1 MDSISS
7 KNPKSLLKQYQAR
20 PSKRF
25 GQNFLADRGIVR
37 KIVKAAEITSKD
49 TVLEIGPGTG
59 ELTKE
64 ITKTAGK
71 VIAVEKDPRMVK
83 ILKESLGDAVNLKVV
98 QGDIRRIDVRECG
111 IKENN
116 YKVVGNLPFYLTAP
130 VIRRFLESEKP
141 PSSMTLVVQKEVGQ
155 RICQKPPRMNLLAV
169 SVQAYAEPK
178 IISYISKKSFWP
190 QPEVDAALI
199 KITPKGVP
207 MGDTDLF
214 FKIVKAGFSQPRKQL
229 INNLS
234 KKLGVDKEKV
244 GAWLEENGIR
254 PNQRAETLFIEDWL
268 RLIANYHIDNNSK
281 RW

>member
-1 MDSISS
+1 
-7 KNPKSLLKQYQAR
+7 
-20 PSKRF
+20 
-25 GQNFLADRGIVR
+25 LADRGIVR

-111 IKENN
+111 IKEGN

-130 VIRRFLESEKP
+130 VIRRFLESGKP

-229 INNLS
+229 GNNLS
-234 KKLGVDKEKV
+234 KKLSRDKKETE
-244 GAWLEENGIR
+244 AWLKANGVEPSR
-254 PNQRAETLFIEDWL
+254 RAETLSLQEWIKLSE
-268 RLIANYHIDNNSK
+268 NYNY
-281 RW
+281 

>member
-1 MDSISS
+1 MDSVSS

-37 KIVKAAEITSKD
+37 KIVEAAEITGKD

-59 ELTKE
+59 ELTRE
-64 ITKTAGK
+64 IVKAAGK
-71 VIAVEKDPRMVK
+71 VIAVEKDPRMVQ
-83 ILKESLGDAVNLKVV
+83 ILKGSLRDVVNLKIV
-98 QGDIRRIDVRECG
+98 QGDIRRLDIRECG
-111 IKENN
+111 IKEDD
-116 YKVVGNLPFYLTAP
+116 YKAVGNLPFYLTAP

-155 RICQKPPRMNLLAV
+155 RICQKPPRMNLLSV
-169 SVQAYAEPK
+169 SVQVYAEAK
-178 IISYISKKSFWP
+178 IIFYISKKSFWP

-199 KITPKGVP
+199 KITPKDVP
-207 MGDTDLF
+207 IGDTDLF

-234 KKLGVDKEKV
+234 KGLKIDKRKV
-244 GAWLEENGIR
+244 AEWLEKNNIQSS
-254 PNQRAETLFIEDWL
+254 QRAETLNIRDWIKIS
-268 RLIANYHIDNNSK
+268 RIFRKDYEN
-281 RW
+281 